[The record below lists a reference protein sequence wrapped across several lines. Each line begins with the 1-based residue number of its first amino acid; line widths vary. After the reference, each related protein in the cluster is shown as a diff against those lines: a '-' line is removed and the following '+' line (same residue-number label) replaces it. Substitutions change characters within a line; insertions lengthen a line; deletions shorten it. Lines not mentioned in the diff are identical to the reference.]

1 MNERYDVVVIGAGLA
16 GLWCARE
23 VARCGLRVAIA
34 DRKRD
39 PGEHVHTTGIF
50 VRKTFEETSIPHA
63 FLGAPVRGVR
73 LHGPR
78 GAELLLKSA
87 KDEFRIGRMP
97 ALYRHLLSQAV
108 DLGADWLP
116 GASFEGTCP
125 NAAGSSVALRTNGEL
140 RGLNARFVVGADGA
154 RSRVA
159 RDLGLEINDRFLV
172 GAENVYTSEH
182 DATDGTLHCFLDP
195 ELAPGYI
202 AWVAGDAGELH
213 VGVAG
218 ESGRFDASV
227 AIERFV
233 AKVASQFG
241 TASEAPFTRRG
252 GLIPVNGVLRRIA
265 TPRGL
270 LLGDAAGAVSP
281 LTAGGL
287 DACIRLSSAAARLLV
302 EASRRDDSSL
312 LPQFDGSRFRARFV
326 SRLWMRRAISSVR
339 SPFALDAAVA
349 LASIPPFRTLA
360 RHVFFGRGSF
370 PDVRF
375 EFESALPAADF

>member
-23 VARCGLRVAIA
+23 AARGGLRVAIA

-39 PGEHVHTTGIF
+39 PGENVHTTGIF
-50 VRKTFEETSIPHA
+50 VRKTFEETGLPHA

-78 GAELLLKSA
+78 GAELALESG

-108 DLGADWLP
+108 ESGAAWLP
-116 GASFEGTCP
+116 GASFEATCP
-125 NAAGSSVALRTNGEL
+125 NEGGSTVALRSNGEL
-140 RGLNARFVVGADGA
+140 RRLHARFVVGADGA

-159 RDLGLEINDRFLV
+159 RDLGLDVNDRFLV
-172 GAENVYTSEH
+172 GAENVY
-182 DATDGTLHCFLDP
+182 ATVCDVTGGALHCFLDP
-195 ELAPGYI
+195 VLAPGYI

-218 ESGRFDASV
+218 ENGSFDASTS
-227 AIERFV
+227 IERFV
-233 AKVASQFG
+233 EKVAPRFG
-241 TASEAPFTRRG
+241 IAPGTPFARRG

-265 TPRGL
+265 SPVGL
-270 LLGDAAGAVSP
+270 LVGDAAGAVSP
-281 LTAGGL
+281 FTAGGL

-302 EASRRDDSSL
+302 EASRRDDASL

-326 SRLWMRRAISSVR
+326 SRLWMRRAISSIR

-349 LASIPPFRTLA
+349 LASIPPFRALA

-370 PDVRF
+370 PDVKF
-375 EFESALPAADF
+375 EFEAALPAADF

>member
-1 MNERYDVVVIGAGLA
+1 MSERFDVVVIGAGLA

-23 VARCGLRVAIA
+23 VARSGLRVAVA
-34 DRKRD
+34 DRKLD
-39 PGEHVHTTGIF
+39 PGEKVQTTGIF
-50 VRKTFEETSIPHA
+50 VRKTFEETSLPHA
-63 FLGAPVRGVR
+63 FLGAPIRSVR

-78 GAELLLKSA
+78 GAELSLESG

-97 ALYRHLLSQAV
+97 ALYRHLLAQAIES
-108 DLGADWLP
+108 GAEWLP
-116 GASFEGTCP
+116 GASFEATCP
-125 NAAGSSVALRTNGEL
+125 NETGSTVALRTHGEL
-140 RGLNARFVVGADGA
+140 RRLRARFVVGADGA

-159 RDLGLEINDRFLV
+159 RDLGLDVNDRFLV
-172 GAENVYTSEH
+172 GAENVYLRES
-182 DATDGTLHCFLDP
+182 DATSGSLHCFLDP

-218 ESGRFDASV
+218 ESGRFDAST

-233 AKVASQFG
+233 AKVAPRFG
-241 TASEAPFTRRG
+241 IEAATPFTRRG

-265 TPRGL
+265 SPRGL
-270 LLGDAAGAVSP
+270 LIGDAAGAVSP

-302 EASRRDDSSL
+302 EATRRDDASL

-326 SRLWMRRAISSVR
+326 SRLWMRRAISSIN
-339 SPFALDAAVA
+339 SPLVLDAAVSLASRPPFRA
-349 LASIPPFRTLA
+349 LAS
-360 RHVFFGRGSF
+360 HVFFGRGSF

-375 EFESALPAADF
+375 EFESAMPAADF